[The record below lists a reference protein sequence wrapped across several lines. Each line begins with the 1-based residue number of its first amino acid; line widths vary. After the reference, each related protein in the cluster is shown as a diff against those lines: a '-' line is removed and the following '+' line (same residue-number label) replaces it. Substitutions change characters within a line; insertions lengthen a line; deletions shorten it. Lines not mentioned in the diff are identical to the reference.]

1 MYNTW
6 LIDAGAYEKMQ
17 ARVMAGGPSSP
28 AIMASV
34 KARSGDASN
43 VMETAGDVARINVV
57 GVLTSS
63 PDWFAMFFGNGNST
77 YGDISAAIT
86 AAESDPQIKQVEFY
100 FDSPGGEAQPVEAV
114 AGQIAAMK
122 KPTTA
127 LVSTAGSAAYWLA
140 SQTKKIIAT
149 GNTSMVGSVGAM
161 ISVAK
166 PSEMLSVD
174 ITSRDAPNK
183 RPDPET
189 PEGKSAYQDF
199 LDQMSSLFVSAVAS
213 GRDTTEDIVHNN
225 FGKGGMLL
233 ARQALEAGMIDEI
246 AQQTPQKKSKSKSNT
261 TGVKTMDLATL
272 KAEHP
277 GLYAAVLAEGH
288 QAGAD
293 AERDRVKYHLTLGQK
308 MGAEALAISA
318 CLEGKGKDDG
328 ELTAQYLSAGVNK
341 RALDDRS
348 KDEQTLANNNPG
360 AEDENAKAT
369 RAAQA
374 IFAQFGEIK

>member
-6 LIDAGAYEKMQ
+6 LMEPGVLHKMQ
-17 ARVMAGGPSSP
+17 SAGMANIASAP
-28 AIMASV
+28 AIMAAMSA
-34 KARSGDASN
+34 KGGDASN
-43 VMETAGDVARINVV
+43 VMEVAGDVARINIV
-57 GVLTSS
+57 GVLTSQ
-63 PDWFAMFFGNGNST
+63 PDWMAMFFGGGNTT
-77 YGDISAAIT
+77 YGDISAAIIT
-86 AAESDPQIKQVEFY
+86 AENDDSVKRVEFF
-100 FDSPGGEAQPVEAV
+100 FDSPGGEARPVSELAD
-114 AGQIAAMK
+114 QISSMK
-122 KPTTA
+122 KPTTS
-127 LVSTAGSAAYWLA
+127 LVSMAASAAYWLA
-140 SQTKKIIAT
+140 SQSNKIIAI
-149 GNTSMVGSVGAM
+149 GNAAMVGSIGTA
-161 ISVAK
+161 ISMYK
-166 PSEMLSVD
+166 PSEMMTID

-189 PEGKSAYQDF
+189 EEGKSAIQDF
-199 LDQMSSLFVSAVAS
+199 LDQMESLFVTAVAV

-246 AQQTPQKKSKSKSNT
+246 AQQTPQKKSKSNT